1 MLKNVPLKSGILGH
15 VNLLSSVADKTGST
29 LFNFKIL
36 LILLYRY
43 AGNAN
48 FWNISKYFKL

>member
-1 MLKNVPLKSGILGH
+1 MFKNEPLKSGILGH
-15 VNLLSSVADKTGST
+15 VDLLSSVADKTGST

-48 FWNISKYFKL
+48 CWIISKDLKL